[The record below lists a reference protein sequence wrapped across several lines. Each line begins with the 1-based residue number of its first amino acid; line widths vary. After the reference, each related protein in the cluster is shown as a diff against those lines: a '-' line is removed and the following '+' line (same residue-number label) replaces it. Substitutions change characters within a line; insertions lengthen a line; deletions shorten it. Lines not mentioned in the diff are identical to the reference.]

1 MAILLPPSPAPV
13 PDSKSRG
20 NQKTSV
26 RDLLARLSNQG
37 ARAAAWPCDV
47 GDANQLLH
55 CLERCKVEGWPAIR
69 GVVQGAMVLQDS
81 VQGTYN
87 LHRYLPQ
94 DLDFFVVFSS
104 IAGIGGSRGQGN
116 YAAGNTYQDAL
127 AHHRRGLVQKAC
139 TIDVGMILRVGFQAS
154 ESTDNLFYENMNSWI
169 MTGIREKE
177 FLGILQAAIQGQSV
191 IGSEVPPQV
200 STGGMWTHAGK
211 EDSYH
216 SRDAKLAHLVRIDT
230 HQLVQNNQ
238 EDSIQLQVQLARA
251 SNVEPGYRVCCG
263 SYGKE
268 ACQIYD
274 GPR

>member
-1 MAILLPPSPAPV
+1 MTDKKRNPNILVLV
-13 PDSKSRG
+13 
-20 NQKTSV
+20 
-26 RDLLARLSNQG
+26 
-37 ARAAAWPCDV
+37 RAAAWPCDV
-47 GDANQLLH
+47 GNANQLLH
-55 CLERCKVEGWPAIR
+55 CLERFLSK
-69 GVVQGAMVLQDS
+69 

-94 DLDFFVVFSS
+94 DLAFFVVFSS

-200 STGGMWTHAGK
+200 STGG
-211 EDSYH
+211 
-216 SRDAKLAHLVRIDT
+216 I
-230 HQLVQNNQ
+230 
-238 EDSIQLQVQLARA
+238 
-251 SNVEPGYRVCCG
+251 
-263 SYGKE
+263 
-268 ACQIYD
+268 
-274 GPR
+274 

>member
-1 MAILLPPSPAPV
+1 MRINCCIA
-13 PDSKSRG
+13 
-20 NQKTSV
+20 
-26 RDLLARLSNQG
+26 SN
-37 ARAAAWPCDV
+37 D
-47 GDANQLLH
+47 
-55 CLERCKVEGWPAIR
+55 
-69 GVVQGAMVLQDS
+69 

-94 DLDFFVVFSS
+94 DLAFFVVFSS

-139 TIDVGMILRVGFQAS
+139 TIDVGMILRVCFQAS
-154 ESTDNLFYENMNSWI
+154 ESTDNLLYENMNSWI

-177 FLGILQAAIQGQSV
+177 FLGILQAAIQGQSI

-216 SRDAKLAHLVRIDT
+216 SGTPSWPTWSGSTRTNWCRTTRKIRSSFRCNLPGRATWNQATEFVAEAMVKKLVRSMMVPVEDT
-230 HQLVQNNQ
+230 
-238 EDSIQLQVQLARA
+238 DASRSA
-251 SNVEPGYRVCCG
+251 SNYGVGSLLAVEIWTWIFSEMKADISVFDLL
-263 SYGKE
+263 SKV
-268 ACQIYD
+268 AIISLS
-274 GPR
+274 